1 MDLVGDHLQVPEG
14 RLILA
19 FGLRQFGLPLVHV
32 LLQVL
37 EGRRSKREEGDDEGH
52 GRQTSTCLSMLLFID
67 SNTSIYLFFNLKHRL
82 GVFCFSKIMTQPQT
96 LEIYSCLYYTF
107 SLSDEFYHPFIYI

>member
-52 GRQTSTCLSMLLFID
+52 GQQTSTCLSMLLFVD
-67 SNTSIYLFFNLKHRL
+67 SYTSISFLFLNLKHRL
-82 GVFCFSKIMTQPQT
+82 GVFCFSKIMTQSRT
-96 LEIYSCLYYTF
+96 LEIYTLRYF
-107 SLSDEFYHPFIYI
+107 SPLMNF